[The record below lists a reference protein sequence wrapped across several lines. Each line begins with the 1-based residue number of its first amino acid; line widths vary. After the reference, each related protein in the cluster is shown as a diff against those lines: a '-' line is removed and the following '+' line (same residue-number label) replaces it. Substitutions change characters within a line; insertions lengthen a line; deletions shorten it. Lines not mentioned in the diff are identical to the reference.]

1 MRETKTEMAQDTNNP
16 GIEEEVDV
24 FAERKRLARKGR
36 GRRGGGGEPS
46 LNINSMM
53 DMMTIILCFL
63 LKSYGAEPIQITEN
77 DDLRLPFSNT
87 ELAPEDM
94 LVLTVT
100 KRWILVENESVTAI
114 NEGRIDPSALQ
125 APDSPIVP
133 ELQTRIEQKL
143 NEQEQWANLAGRQFE
158 KVVTIVADSQTPYR
172 VLTQVL
178 LTASAAGVQNFKFA
192 VMQREQGSGVRVAG
206 GL

>member
-16 GIEEEVDV
+16 ATEEEVDV

-36 GRRGGGGEPS
+36 GRRGSGGEPS